1 MDVVLWGNARRWS
14 YHTFSTATEPVDVH
28 ERRPSTAQW
37 QTSVDESHGVGMGRE
52 ERLYHCLAAVES
64 SLRSEGCPPLNPNA
78 RKELFEMG
86 LRYGRV
92 GWEAAMR
99 ALHKLNKRAYDY
111 SAREGPMQR
120 PSNFLMNNL
129 NDCWH
134 EVVDTSLAEEEQLA
148 DTTNN
153 NDIKRCLISTR
164 LGTLKLCL
172 GMIESICNKR
182 ILRTGTSSPCVSGT
196 SVTPSSWTMRPS
208 SRSWSSRSG
217 RARASSD
224 RE

>member
-14 YHTFSTATEPVDVH
+14 STATEPVDVR
-28 ERRPSTAQW
+28 ERRP
-37 QTSVDESHGVGMGRE
+37 SVDESHGVGMGRE
-52 ERLYHCLAAVES
+52 ERLLHCLAAVES
-64 SLRSEGCPPLNPNA
+64 SLRSEGCPRLNPNA
-78 RKELFEMG
+78 RQELFDMG

-111 SAREGPMQR
+111 PPREGPMQR
-120 PSNFLMNNL
+120 PSSFLLRNL
-129 NDCWH
+129 HDCWR

-164 LGTLKLCL
+164 LGTPKLCL

-182 ILRTGTSSPCVSGT
+182 ILRTAPSSPCVSGT

-208 SRSWSSRSG
+208 SRSWRSRSG
-217 RARASSD
+217 RARAPPD
-224 RE
+224 R

>member
-14 YHTFSTATEPVDVH
+14 YRTFSTATEPVDVH

-52 ERLYHCLAAVES
+52 ERLLHCLAAVES
-64 SLRSEGCPPLNPNA
+64 SLRSEGCARLNPDA
-78 RKELFEMG
+78 RQELFDMG

-111 SAREGPMQR
+111 PVREGPMQR
-120 PSNFLMNNL
+120 PSSFLLRNL
-129 NDCWH
+129 HDCWR

-164 LGTLKLCL
+164 LGTPKLCL

-182 ILRTGTSSPCVSGT
+182 ILRTGTSSPCVSGIT
-196 SVTPSSWTMRPS
+196 LTPSSWTMRPS
-208 SRSWSSRSG
+208 SRSWRSRSG
-217 RARASSD
+217 RVRAPTD

>member
-1 MDVVLWGNARRWS
+1 MEVVLWGNARRWS
-14 YHTFSTATEPVDVH
+14 STATEPVDVH

-52 ERLYHCLAAVES
+52 ERLLHCLAAVES
-64 SLRSEGCPPLNPNA
+64 SLRSEGCPRLNPNA
-78 RKELFEMG
+78 RQELFDMG

-111 SAREGPMQR
+111 PPREGPMHR
-120 PSNFLMNNL
+120 PSSFLLNNL
-129 NDCWH
+129 HDCWR
-134 EVVDTSLAEEEQLA
+134 EVVDTSVAEEEQLA

-164 LGTLKLCL
+164 LGTPKLCL

-182 ILRTGTSSPCVSGT
+182 ILRTRTSSPCVSGT

-208 SRSWSSRSG
+208 SRSWRSRSG
-217 RARASSD
+217 RARAPPD
-224 RE
+224 R